1 MTPKQFKLWY
11 EELPI
16 LAYGEIDDEQ
26 VLSAF
31 KEILNWKNDGIFIS
45 EAGTKQCS
53 IPKSDHNYTT
63 TEYWL
68 YLGLLSDCIE
78 YGSSPRG
85 AWLTD
90 KGRDILEFMNNNT
103 YPYYEEHY

>member
-1 MTPKQFKLWY
+1 MTSEQFRLWY
-11 EELPI
+11 AELPI
-16 LAYGEIDDEQ
+16 LAYGEIGDDQ
-26 VLSAF
+26 VQSAF
-31 KEILNWKNDGIFIS
+31 KEILNWKNDGVFIS
-45 EAGTKQCS
+45 GIGTGVYG
-53 IPKSDHNYTT
+53 IPESEHNYTL

-90 KGRDILEFMNNNT
+90 KGKEILEFMNNNT
-103 YPYYEEHY
+103 YPYYEEY